1 MGREEKR
8 CRLRPRRRKGASRPG
23 APGCAALA
31 PPGPKRPAEWVSE
44 DETQQG
50 NTEMATKRQVRRS
63 LEVACGAM
71 LLAAVMWGVLAA
83 PGFLSDQDSTV
94 PAMHLQEA
102 RR

>member
-1 MGREEKR
+1 M
-8 CRLRPRRRKGASRPG
+8 RPCRRKGASRPG

-31 PPGPKRPAEWVSE
+31 PSGPKRRAEWVSE

-50 NTEMATKRQVRRS
+50 NKDMAIRKQVRRS
-63 LEVACGAM
+63 LGVAGGAM
-71 LLAAVMWGVLAA
+71 LLAAVMWAVLAA

-94 PAMHLQEA
+94 PAMHVQEA